1 MHPYI
6 CDVVQGT
13 GDSIA
18 WVRRDPEFLATRLRL
33 CALERPG
40 YGYSENYGKG
50 SDFDSVAE
58 ITEAVLNKAGIKGD
72 IIFVFHSLGSWWALS
87 LAHQIKIISKATHIN
102 FIGAVAVEGVDL
114 VEWKKRTEKSWGI
127 TIVHPEDH
135 QHRMKSPADNDPNF
149 CNTNAPFNNN
159 LNVLFWNLI
168 QLSYPTG
175 LHRIVYL
182 SGFGWFRTAVE
193 LGPPDIYPIFE
204 ANSMRQKQIESI
216 LIESRRFDINCG
228 WVKKGVPVFEQARN
242 HEN

>member
-1 MHPYI
+1 M
-6 CDVVQGT
+6 
-13 GDSIA
+13 
-18 WVRRDPEFLATRLRL
+18 
-33 CALERPG
+33 
-40 YGYSENYGKG
+40 
-50 SDFDSVAE
+50 
-58 ITEAVLNKAGIKGD
+58 
-72 IIFVFHSLGSWWALS
+72 
-87 LAHQIKIISKATHIN
+87 
-102 FIGAVAVEGVDL
+102 
-114 VEWKKRTEKSWGI
+114 EKSWGI
-127 TIVHPEDH
+127 TIVHADDNQESEDH
-135 QHRMKSPADNDPNF
+135 QHRMKSPAYNDPNF
-149 CNTNAPFNNN
+149 CNTNASFNNN

-228 WVKKGVPVFEQARN
+228 WGKKGVPVFEQAIN